1 MAYEI
6 SEGAAAAALL
16 LPNVELNKLKGTS
29 EAEYNYLETAMG
41 LIYDNLDNVV
51 MSDPER
57 RQYKAWFD
65 VTRLDE
71 EIANKNRDAKLT
83 AVIHGYSAAK
93 GIKEWFKVSQ
103 TAGGG
108 GEKDDNVAKNDVF
121 VTGAGWDDRISF
133 LKMSVGDWDDYNS
146 SDLVVI
152 KNKCYYGISLKKK
165 KKDSSADP
173 PMINKSVKALLEEL
187 GQEEL
192 AKEFYGARGD
202 YFGGQVRDQVTK
214 VGGAFKGSK
223 LGSKTNTD
231 LFATTIKHPIKSQTE
246 WVNLM
251 DIKGEGKLNLNGGIK
266 YEWSAANKGG
276 FILDSNGKPI
286 EAATKQEFKEH
297 KDVLKL
303 FGYTDKGGLKSSSM
317 WKMRKAMNSNLR
329 NNSPL
334 YKKLEGICK
343 NKDMASKIGQK
354 LVNAVMKTELNQQ
367 FKEKGEQY
375 KDRHFGF
382 ALVTA
387 HGEVKGGRITAPA
400 FTASFKSDP
409 TMQQVVAN
417 MFSAVERDNFII
429 TIDKKKTDAANEKT
443 EPPAKL
449 FFVIGVGKYPIPPD
463 KQLLELDVRY
473 KGSFSPSPQFLGG
486 LTKAY
491 ARKLKS
497 LKHREQYEFGKACDA
512 L

>member
-6 SEGAAAAALL
+6 SEGAAAAAVLL
-16 LPNVELNKLKGTS
+16 KSTELGIDKVNSIDKLI
-29 EAEYNYLETAMG
+29 TAMG
-41 LIYDNLDNVV
+41 VLHKNLDNVV
-51 MSDPER
+51 MSDSER
-57 RQYKAWFD
+57 IQYKAWFNVD
-65 VTRLDE
+65 DLDK
-71 EIANKNRDAKLT
+71 EIANKNKDAKLT
-83 AVIHGYSAAK
+83 AVLHGYSAAR
-93 GIKEWFKVSQ
+93 GIKAWFKASQ
-103 TAGGG
+103 AAGGG
-108 GEKDDNVAKNDVF
+108 GEKDDNVAANDVF
-121 VTGAGWDDRISF
+121 VTGAGWDKRISF

-202 YFGGQVRDQVTK
+202 YFGGQILEQTK
-214 VGGAFKGSK
+214 NGGALAGSMINGMK
-223 LGSKTNTD
+223 NVD
-231 LFATTIKHPIKSQTE
+231 LFATIIKHPIKTTTD

-251 DIKGEGKLNLNGGIK
+251 DIKGEGRLNLKKSVKK
-266 YEWSAANKGG
+266 YSYDTTNKGN
-276 FILDSNGKPI
+276 FILDDNGKEISEPD
-286 EAATKQEFKEH
+286 AKAFKENLH
-297 KDVLKL
+297 VRKL
-303 FGYTDKGGLKSSSM
+303 FGYDENGKLKSPGQL
-317 WKMRKAMNSNLR
+317 KMRKTMNSNLR
-329 NNSPL
+329 DNSPL

-375 KDRHFGF
+375 KDRHFGY

-417 MFSAVERDNFII
+417 MFAAATNDNFII
-429 TIDKKKTDAANEKT
+429 TIDKKKTDAANDKT

-449 FFVIGVGKYPIPPD
+449 FFVIGVGTYPLKPE
-463 KQLLELDVRY
+463 KTLLQLDVRY
-473 KGSFSPSPQFLGG
+473 KGSFSPSPQFVGG
-486 LTKAY
+486 LTKAF
-491 ARKLKS
+491 AKKLKT
-497 LKHREQYEFGKACDA
+497 LKHREQYEFGKDCDK

>member
-1 MAYEI
+1 
-6 SEGAAAAALL
+6 
-16 LPNVELNKLKGTS
+16 
-29 EAEYNYLETAMG
+29 
-41 LIYDNLDNVV
+41 
-51 MSDPER
+51 
-57 RQYKAWFD
+57 
-65 VTRLDE
+65 
-71 EIANKNRDAKLT
+71 
-83 AVIHGYSAAK
+83 
-93 GIKEWFKVSQ
+93 
-103 TAGGG
+103 
-108 GEKDDNVAKNDVF
+108 
-121 VTGAGWDDRISF
+121 
-133 LKMSVGDWDDYNS
+133 
-146 SDLVVI
+146 
-152 KNKCYYGISLKKK
+152 
-165 KKDSSADP
+165 
-173 PMINKSVKALLEEL
+173 MINKSVKALLEEL

-202 YFGGQVRDQVTK
+202 YFGGQVRQQTK
-214 VGGAFKGSK
+214 AGGAFSGSNIK
-223 LGSKTNTD
+223 NKTDTD
-231 LFATTIKHPIKSQTE
+231 LFATTIKHPIKSSTE

-286 EAATKQEFKEH
+286 KAATKQEFKEH

-303 FGYTDKGGLKSSSM
+303 FGYTDKGGLKSPSM

-334 YKKLEGICK
+334 YKKLENICK
-343 NKDMASKIGQK
+343 DKDMASKIGQK

-367 FKEKGEQY
+367 FKEKGKEY

-387 HGEVKGGRITAPA
+387 HGEVKGGRITAA
-400 FTASFKSDP
+400 ATTASFKSDP

-429 TIDKKKTDAANEKT
+429 TIDKKKTDAANDKT

-449 FFVIGVGKYPIPPD
+449 FFVIGVGKHPIPPD

-491 ARKLKS
+491 AKKLKS

>member
-16 LPNVELNKLKGTS
+16 LSNTELNKLKTTS
-29 EAEYNYLETAMG
+29 ESDYNYLITAMG

-51 MSDPER
+51 MSDPEM

-71 EIANKNRDAKLT
+71 EIAGKNKDAKLT
-83 AVIHGYSAAK
+83 AVLHGYSAAK
-93 GIKEWFKVSQ
+93 GIKEWFKASQ

-108 GEKDDNVAKNDVF
+108 GELDDNVAKNDVF

-133 LKMSVGDWDDYNS
+133 LKMKVGDWDDYNS

-202 YFGGQVRDQVTK
+202 YFGGQVRQQTK
-214 VGGAFKGSK
+214 AGGAFSGSNIK
-223 LGSKTNTD
+223 NKTNTD
-231 LFATTIKHPIKSQTE
+231 LFATTIKHPIKSSTE
-246 WVNLM
+246 WVNLI

-286 EAATKQEFKEH
+286 KAATKQEFKEH

-303 FGYTDKGGLKSSSM
+303 FGYTDKGGLKSPSM

-334 YKKLEGICK
+334 YKKLENICK
-343 NKDMASKIGQK
+343 DKDMASKIGQK

-367 FKEKGEQY
+367 FKEKGKEY
-375 KDRHFGF
+375 KDRHFGC

-387 HGEVKGGRITAPA
+387 HGEVKGGRITAA
-400 FTASFKSDP
+400 ATTASFKSDP

-429 TIDKKKTDAANEKT
+429 TIDKKKTDAANDKT

-449 FFVIGVGKYPIPPD
+449 FFVIGVGKHPIPPD

-491 ARKLKS
+491 AKKLKS

>member
-1 MAYEI
+1 MVYEI

-93 GIKEWFKVSQ
+93 GIKEWFKASQ